1 MTMRV
6 KFAGTSADEG
16 FTDIFWKPLNLQA
29 PGSVLEDRT
38 LVHQELRERE
48 VGALEVRALEVR
60 ALEVRALEVRALEVR
75 ARDAR
80 AEGLPATELP
90 VAASSSARQASQ
102 RLVEPDALTE
112 MLAEMSLSTLLYYV
126 LAGEGTDRDESS

>member
-1 MTMRV
+1 MMTMTMRV

-48 VGALEVRALEVR
+48 VGALEVG
-60 ALEVRALEVRALEVR
+60 ALEVRALEVR

>member
-48 VGALEVRALEVR
+48 VG

>member
-1 MTMRV
+1 MMTMTMRV

-60 ALEVRALEVRALEVR
+60 ALEVRAQ
-75 ARDAR
+75 DAR

>member
-1 MTMRV
+1 MMTMTMRV

-48 VGALEVRALEVR
+48 VG